1 MSGSNQKQW
10 SWEENKA
17 FENGVALYY
26 KEGQDEEWVKIRS
39 LVPTKTIDEI
49 KVHFKKLMEDLEL
62 IEFGFEPVGIDYHQQ
77 YKNEDGKWFG
87 KQACLLY

>member
-49 KVHFKKLMEDLEL
+49 KVHFKKLMDDLEL
-62 IEFGFEPVGIDYHQQ
+62 IEFGFEPVSIDYHQQ
-77 YKNEDGKWFG
+77 NKNEDGK
-87 KQACLLY
+87 